1 MKNRL
6 RLMTV
11 TVAACGGLAGAV
23 MAEDPSSALV
33 TGVPEVALP
42 ALPETLEPVSAA
54 RPSSIPEPV
63 SLAVFGTGILLLLRR
78 RRS

>member
-1 MKNRL
+1 MRIRL

-11 TVAACGGLAGAV
+11 IATAFAGWAGSVAAEEKTRLVLPGV
-23 MAEDPSSALV
+23 SA
-33 TGVPEVALP
+33 VALS
-42 ALPETLEPVSAA
+42 ALPETLEPVSAV

>member
-1 MKNRL
+1 MRIRL
-6 RLMTV
+6 RLMTA
-11 TVAACGGLAGAV
+11 TAASCAGLAGTV
-23 MAEDPSSALV
+23 IAEEPIHSTPPVVS
-33 TGVPEVALP
+33 TVALT
-42 ALPETLEPVSAA
+42 ALPDRIVPVSTV